1 MQMSEILN
9 ERMNICSVALQ
20 TLMVWR
26 EILLSQIFKNIWGP
40 YSFNTCER
48 SSLKTYIS
56 TSKPFTTI
64 LCQTYANKQQNLL
77 LIIFMILKPS

>member
-9 ERMNICSVALQ
+9 ERMNICSVPLQ

-48 SSLKTYIS
+48 GSLKTYIL
-56 TSKPFTTI
+56 TSKSFTTV
-64 LCQTYANKQQNLL
+64 LCQTYANKQNLL
-77 LIIFMILKPS
+77 LFMIFKALL

>member
-20 TLMVWR
+20 TLMVWT

-40 YSFNTCER
+40 YSFDTCER
-48 SSLKTYIS
+48 SSLKTYIP
-56 TSKPFTTI
+56 TSKSFTII
-64 LCQTYANKQQNLL
+64 LCQTYANEQQNLL